1 MSEEHPKERGWI
13 GLVTT
18 LAVLVVG
25 LLFSW
30 LGWMSITIIGM
41 KSQVEMLSLQQRD
54 VISPVVEQSLRE
66 IRQKTNEMYSQN
78 QESIQRLL
86 EIANQNRGDIRDA
99 QKDVNLL
106 RETLKTPK

>member
-41 KSQVEMLSLQQRD
+41 KSKLEILSFQQRD
-54 VISPVVEQSLRE
+54 VIPPVVETSLRE
-66 IRQKTNEMYSQN
+66 IRSKTNEQMDQVN
-78 QESIQRLL
+78 NARADIQL
-86 EIANQNRGDIRDA
+86 I
-99 QKDVNLL
+99 QKDLIYIKEQVN
-106 RETLKTPK
+106 RP

>member
-1 MSEEHPKERGWI
+1 MTDAPKERGWI

-66 IRQKTNEMYSQN
+66 IRQKTNEMYSEN
-78 QESIQRLL
+78 QENIQKLL
-86 EIANQNRGDIRDA
+86 DIANQNRGDIRDA
-99 QKDVNLL
+99 QKDVNML